1 MNKLEDIEMAVKAL
15 PEQEYLQ
22 FRQWFLERDW
32 QKWDRQIEA
41 DSVSGK
47 LEFLVREASEA
58 KTAGQLR
65 SL

>member
-1 MNKLEDIEMAVKAL
+1 MNKFEDIEMAVKAL

-47 LEFLVREASEA
+47 LDFLVREASEA